1 MMCNNVKIN
10 LRKNKIFLQG
20 VTAKDYSSYPD
31 DSESEL
37 PPTA

>member
-1 MMCNNVKIN
+1 MMCNNAKSN
-10 LRKNKIFLQG
+10 FSKKIFLQG
-20 VTAKDYSSYPD
+20 VTAEDNSSYPD